1 MRHLKQWLARCS
13 VGLSLAAVLAGSAV
27 APTLAD
33 TITGTST
40 VSGSPVAISGLSA
53 STASFL
59 IALNGTDQDSAAVP
73 IGIDVADDSGT
84 GNGWQLQV
92 AATTFADGGAHTLA
106 DTGTLS
112 LSGVTEA
119 NNGSGTYTTP
129 TNSITAPVA
138 ITTAATTPTAVSF
151 YNAAVSTGMGNFT
164 VTPSFVVQV
173 PANAYASTYTSTIT
187 VSVVS
192 GP

>member
-40 VSGSPVAISGLSA
+40 VSGSPVAITGLSA
-53 STASFL
+53 TTASFP
-59 IALNGTDQDSAAVP
+59 ITLNGTDQNSAAVA

-119 NNGSGTYTTP
+119 NNGSGTYTSP
-129 TNSITAPVA
+129 TNSITTPVA
-138 ITTAATTPTAVSF
+138 LTTAATPTAVPVD
-151 YNAAVSTGMGNFT
+151 NAAVSTGMGNFT

>member
-129 TNSITAPVA
+129 TNSITTPVA
-138 ITTAATTPTAVSF
+138 LTTAATPTAVPV

-173 PANAYASTYTSTIT
+173 PANVYASTYTSTIT